1 MFIMNYLN
9 FFPGLLQFNLNDPKL
24 WEGIKITDWIS
35 AMGVIIG
42 VPVAIVSIFKL
53 FQKNKEHE
61 QQIASFTSMVIS
73 LDKQAAELL
82 EQNKLLRQDLQL
94 RENIAKA
101 SVKPELFLVE
111 EESYLNKEGV
121 RIFVRNSGQQAYF
134 EGFDQL
140 VNFGNFEWRGQPNLH
155 EPIRQGEECRFFA
168 AYLPLEQK
176 LKPHSDDLEQYD
188 LIKLTAPVPEDLISV
203 RLNFRDSLGYRHA
216 YRIYRHTQAVNS
228 MANLKMHPVSS

>member
-1 MFIMNYLN
+1 M
-9 FFPGLLQFNLNDPKL
+9 LQLNLNDPKL

-35 AMGVIIG
+35 AMGVVIG

-82 EQNKLLRQDLQL
+82 EQNKLLQQDLQL

-111 EESYLNKEGV
+111 EESYLCKEGV
-121 RIFVRNSGQQAYF
+121 RIFVRNTGQQAYF
-134 EGFDQL
+134 EGFDQP
-140 VNFGNFEWRGQPNLH
+140 VNFDNFEWRVQPNLH
-155 EPIRQGEECRFFA
+155 EPIRQGEECHFFA

-176 LKPHSDDLEQYD
+176 LLEPHSDDLEQYD
-188 LIKLTAPVPEDLISV
+188 LIKLAAPVPEDLISV

-216 YRIYRHTQAVNS
+216 YRIYRDTKALNS
-228 MANLKMHPVSS
+228 MANLKMHPILS